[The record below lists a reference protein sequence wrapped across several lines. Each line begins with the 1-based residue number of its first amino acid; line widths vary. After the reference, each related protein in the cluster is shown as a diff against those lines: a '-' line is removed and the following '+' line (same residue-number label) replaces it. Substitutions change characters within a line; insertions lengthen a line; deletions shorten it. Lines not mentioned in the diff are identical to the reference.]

1 MHRLIFCAI
10 FAAFLAHPVLCAA
23 EPLRTATA
31 GISGGELDGDGNP
44 SVLGMSRAVFGTC
57 SGSLIAPNLVLTAQH
72 CVANTASPRVL
83 CGSAPFTSR
92 IAPQFFTVTTEPVI
106 ELDQR
111 NYRGLQLH
119 LPPGDGDLCGQDVA
133 LLILEENIP
142 EDEAEYLIPRIDIP
156 VEPGETYTAIGYG
169 HTGDGTDSGVRRILT
184 DRVVQCVNDECGFGT
199 QVSDREFLGSRGI
212 CQGDS
217 GGPALDID
225 GQVIGV
231 VSRGG
236 DGCGETV
243 YGSVPGWGE
252 WIREIGEIAAELGGY
267 EAPPWVTEGSS
278 DPALVDAD
286 GDGIRDHR
294 DNCPDV
300 ANADQVDTLGNGVG
314 DACRPPLDGRGGSCA
329 VCDPCYADE
338 DCGEGALCRIGDE
351 ETGICTA
358 ACTADADCPGQTV
371 CTAVDGEML
380 CLPASADVEAGALC
394 ADAFVCDADA
404 DKPADEAVASGNKA
418 DGGGCAASGSAPAT
432 PLALVTLAIGLG
444 FSRRRR

>member
-1 MHRLIFCAI
+1 MIRLIVPAVCA
-10 FAAFLAHPVLCAA
+10 ALLALPATGTA
-23 EPLRTATA
+23 EPLRTNESA
-31 GISGGELDGDGNP
+31 ISGGELDGDGNP

-72 CVANTASPRVL
+72 CVANTPSPRVL
-83 CGSAPFTSR
+83 CGNAPFTSR
-92 IAPQFFTVTTEPVI
+92 IAPRFFTVTTEPEI
-106 ELDQR
+106 RLDQP
-111 NYRGLQLH
+111 NYRGLELH

-156 VEPGETYTAIGYG
+156 VSAGEVYTAIGYG
-169 HTGDGTDSGVRRILT
+169 HTGDGTDSGVRRILR
-184 DRVVQCVNDECGFGT
+184 DRVVNCVDDECGFGT
-199 QVSDREFLGSRGI
+199 QVAEREFLGSRGI

-252 WIREIGEIAAELGGY
+252 WIREIGERAAELGGY

-300 ANADQVDTLGNGVG
+300 ANPDQTDSLGDGVG
-314 DACRPPLDGRGGSCA
+314 DACRPALEGRGGSCA
-329 VCDPCYADE
+329 VCDPCYVDE
-338 DCGEGALCRIGDE
+338 DCGDGGLCYLTTDAVGV
-351 ETGICTA
+351 CTRS
-358 ACTADADCPGQTV
+358 CESDDTCPGQTV
-371 CTAVDGEML
+371 CVSDGTDGF
-380 CLPASADVEAGALC
+380 CLPGSADLAAGTLC
-394 ADAFVCDADA
+394 GDRFVCDVDA
-404 DKPADEAVASGNKA
+404 DKPSADDPDVPRSNAS
-418 DGGGCAASGSAPAT
+418 GGGCAAAGAGAT
-432 PLALVTLAIGLG
+432 GAVWFVLLG
-444 FSRRRR
+444 AFVLRRRRH